1 MLGLVDTKDIM
12 NSSSISSLSP
22 RRQESHRVYLQ
33 QIISQPDHVTQIT
46 IKSGQQH
53 HETSV
58 NTTSAAV
65 RLTSS
70 ARTEDVT
77 KLLRQKFGLPPL
89 AVQNK
94 MKNSDGKGSLSSS
107 GSASKLDKIAAVLQR
122 QRSSEKRVQKRPH
135 DPMKYD
141 TIVIVA
147 SCFLPKGFI
156 RFEHERPVAPIA
168 GNINMGDDMN
178 YAAYHL
184 NQGSE
189 AFNLF
194 QTLSPDDN
202 PLIVKDEL
210 YQRIQRIQEEALV
223 VYGSWQAA
231 SPENESITSSKP
243 TSSNA
248 RSPPRRFRKPPVI
261 RLFFMPCHNSGVSN
275 ATIDIEGY
283 CTDVED
289 DSEDCQESNTNLQK
303 GMVEQEPNTKQ
314 NKQPS
319 WKNEVA
325 STYIKN
331 NNENMLR
338 ALQLSNEQKRLVKE
352 RNLLATLSALEVSSG
367 NDCITGYLLK
377 QSKRDENVWK
387 RVHCVL
393 PNAQQFWYV
402 YRVKN
407 EYLHDILLLNEDE
420 CGNRSY
426 STMPSSNGKNIMAT
440 RSVGTH
446 GVIYLNGTYL
456 IEAMDNNSP
465 VAGIPNTFQMITKDG
480 EIHTFRA
487 SSRNAYLKWMDCIS
501 KSIVQCQENSF
512 LEHAEEMVKKSLSV
526 VC

>member
-1 MLGLVDTKDIM
+1 MLGTYVVHIIM
-12 NSSSISSLSP
+12 NSSSISLSP

-65 RLTSS
+65 RLTLS

-77 KLLRQKFGLPPL
+77 NLLRQKFGLPPL

-94 MKNSDGKGSLSSS
+94 MKNSDEKGSLSQS
-107 GSASKLDKIAAVLQR
+107 GSASKLDKIAAVLER
-122 QRSSEKRVQKRPH
+122 QRSSEKRIKKRPH
-135 DPMKYD
+135 DPLKYD

-156 RFEHERPVAPIA
+156 RFEHERPIAPIA
-168 GNINMGDDMN
+168 SNINMSDDMN
-178 YAAYHL
+178 YAAHLHL

-210 YQRIQRIQEEALV
+210 YQRIQKIQEETLA
-223 VYGSWQAA
+223 VYGSWQAT
-231 SPENESITSSKP
+231 SPENESIASSKP
-243 TSSNA
+243 NSSNA

-289 DSEDCQESNTNLQK
+289 DSEDCQESNANLQK

-314 NKQPS
+314 RKQPS
-319 WKNEVA
+319 WKDEVT

-338 ALQLSNEQKRLVKE
+338 ALQLSNEQKRLMKE
-352 RNLLATLSALEVSSG
+352 RNLLATLSALEASSG

-407 EYLHDILLLNEDE
+407 EYLYDLLLLNDDE
-420 CGNRSY
+420 YGNRS
-426 STMPSSNGKNIMAT
+426 SSMPSSNGNNIMAT

-456 IEAMDNNSP
+456 IEAMDSNSP
-465 VAGIPNTFQMITKDG
+465 VSGIPNTFQMITKDG